1 MPTNPFFKDYSGEQ
15 DLTEDLTIEIIRTM
29 GREMYYIPRNI
40 VELDK
45 IFGEGKRVNYK
56 DAVPLEMY
64 IDSVSGF
71 QGQGDIASKFGI
83 EIKDNVYLTL
93 SKKRFI
99 QEIQARF
106 PTITRPR
113 EGDLVYF
120 PLSKAIFEINFVEH
134 ENPFYQLGKLY
145 SYRLTCEL
153 FTYDQE
159 NMSTGTTD
167 IDAIQSETR
176 QYTYRFTTGND
187 LNGITLN
194 NFYAGEVVYQCNGIT
209 GASCTL
215 DNATGTAVVAFKPN
229 GITGYVELMNIT
241 GTISASNTLKGVDS
255 GIEANVLVVNGQ
267 TTNLVLGSSEDR
279 TPAGDNDELDAERVK
294 LDIFDFTEKD
304 PFSEGNY

>member
-1 MPTNPFFKDYSGEQ
+1 MATNPFFKDYSGEQ
-15 DLTEDLTIEIIRTM
+15 DLTEDLTIEIIKTM

-40 VELDK
+40 LELDK

-56 DAVPLEMY
+56 NAVPLEMY

-83 EIKDNVYLTL
+83 EIKDNVFLTL

-99 QEIQARF
+99 QEVQTRF

-113 EGDLVYF
+113 EGDLIYF
-120 PLSKAIFEINFVEH
+120 PLSRSIFEINFVEH

-159 NMSTGTTD
+159 NVSTGITD
-167 IDAIQSETR
+167 VDAIQGESR

-187 LNGITLN
+187 LNGITLYN
-194 NFYAGEVVYQCNGIT
+194 YYAGEVVYQCNGIT
-209 GASCTL
+209 GANCTL

-241 GTISASNTLKGVDS
+241 GSITTSNTLKGTNS

-267 TTNLVLGSSEDR
+267 TTNIVLANSEDK
-279 TPAGDNDELDAERVK
+279 TAAGDNDELDTERVK
-294 LDIFDFTEKD
+294 LDIFDFTDKD